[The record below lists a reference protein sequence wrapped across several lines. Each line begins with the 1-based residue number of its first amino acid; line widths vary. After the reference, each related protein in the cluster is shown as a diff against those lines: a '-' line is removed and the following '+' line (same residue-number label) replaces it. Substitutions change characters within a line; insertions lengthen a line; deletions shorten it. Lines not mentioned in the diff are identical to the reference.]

1 MMSFRTRR
9 QLKLSDVEPKVIK
22 VEEEVVIEPIV
33 IKEEVEKEVL
43 EKLVEEVV
51 EEIKEKIEEIKR
63 EEVKEEVVEEV
74 IVEEK
79 KEEVVEEV
87 VEENKYAVEE
97 FVVIDG
103 KKVSKFDLEPVVC
116 LNTGVR
122 YDNNK
127 IAMQETGVNSGAIK
141 RNCRGFTK
149 CAGKDENGKKLVW
162 KFAKDVE

>member
-1 MMSFRTRR
+1 MSYRHRR
-9 QLKLSDVEPKVIK
+9 MLVGKVEKEHEVIKEEPKPIYM
-22 VEEEVVIEPIV
+22 EEERVIEPIV
-33 IKEEVEKEVL
+33 INEEVVEKIEKIEEAIEKIEIKKEEPI
-43 EKLVEEVV
+43 VEEVV
-51 EEIKEKIEEIKR
+51 EE
-63 EEVKEEVVEEV
+63 
-74 IVEEK
+74 K
-79 KEEVVEEV
+79 KEEKELPD
-87 VEENKYAVEE
+87 YSVEE

>member
-1 MMSFRTRR
+1 MSFRTRR
-9 QLKLSDVEPKVIK
+9 QLRVDEVEPKVIK
-22 VEEEVVIEPIV
+22 AEEEIIEEIIIEPIV
-33 IKEEVEKEVL
+33 IKDEVL
-43 EKLVEEVV
+43 EVLVEEMV
-51 EEIKEKIEEIKR
+51 EEIKEKL
-63 EEVKEEVVEEV
+63 EEVKKEEVVKEKVIEEV

>member
-1 MMSFRTRR
+1 MSRFPVTRTIKN
-9 QLKLSDVEPKVIK
+9 KLSG
-22 VEEEVVIEPIV
+22 EERLCPECGTKMNVVTTEIR
-33 IKEEVEKEVL
+33 KFL
-43 EKLVEEVV
+43 EF
-51 EEIKEKIEEIKR
+51 IPAHF
-63 EEVKEEVVEEV
+63 
-74 IVEEK
+74 
-79 KEEVVEEV
+79 EV